1 MNWLDRF
8 TFVIKSSVTTIREK
22 IEDPP
27 RMIHQLIVDMEEEHQ
42 RVRAAVAES
51 IADELQLGRKVE
63 QARAEA
69 DRWYQRAKES
79 MARGDEKNSSEA
91 LQQKLRADSR
101 AADLENEHQTQ
112 KQQVEKL
119 RKAVKELED
128 KIRQARQ
135 KKTLL
140 LARMARAESEQKIRG
155 VLNHAEGVS
164 ALAAFQRLEDRVE
177 RAEALANAHDLLDGK
192 DIEADALDRQFVE
205 SEFEEKL
212 QRELIE
218 LRKSMVGESP

>member
-8 TFVIKSSVTTIREK
+8 TFVIKSSVTSIREK

-51 IADELQLGRKVE
+51 IADEIQLGQKVE
-63 QARAEA
+63 HARAET
-69 DRWYQRAKES
+69 DRWYQRAKDS
-79 MARGDEKNSSEA
+79 ISRGDEKGSSDA
-91 LQQKLRADSR
+91 LEQKLRAENR
-101 AADLENEHQTQ
+101 AANLEKEHQTQ

-119 RKAVKELED
+119 RRAVKELED

-135 KKTLL
+135 KRTLL

-155 VLNHAEGVS
+155 ALNHAEGVS

-192 DIEADALDRQFVE
+192 DVEADALETQFAQR
-205 SEFEEKL
+205 EFEENL
-212 QRELIE
+212 QRELAD
-218 LRKSMVGESP
+218 LKKLMVGESS